1 MDAGPDGTLVAITLM
16 LVLALAIGF
25 VSRELVAL
33 RRQRL
38 VPIAV
43 RSARRDDSRRRG

>member
-1 MDAGPDGTLVAITLM
+1 MDAGPDGTLVATALM

-25 VSRELVAL
+25 ASREFVAL
-33 RRQRL
+33 RRPRL
-38 VPIAV
+38 VPIVV